1 MKNRHT
7 KLLRFTLQLPSSK
20 SEKKVCVC
28 VCLDITTTPP
38 KMKPEHEGQR
48 KINGTMTT
56 GPYTIEP
63 LYIIDGDTIK
73 ANVQLGFGVTITRRL
88 RIAHVDAQPINTL
101 QGQVAMATL
110 AWLLNQAQEITA
122 EYIEDDKWGRAIVNL
137 YITPTQPH
145 NPNFPQSTEP
155 DGRVNAATVLLGKK
169 LAKPYEP

>member
-1 MKNRHT
+1 M
-7 KLLRFTLQLPSSK
+7 
-20 SEKKVCVC
+20 CVC
-28 VCLDITTTPP
+28 VHLDINLSDLKIKT
-38 KMKPEHEGQR
+38 ERNRQR
-48 KINGTMTT
+48 SDNGTMTT

-73 ANVQLGFGVTITRRL
+73 ARIDLGFGVTITRRL
-88 RIAHVDAQPINTL
+88 RIAHINAEPLSTL

-110 AWLLNQAQEITA
+110 AWLLNQAQQITA

-155 DGRVNAATVLLGKK
+155 DGNVNVATVLLSKK